1 MIVKIIKGLI
11 NWVTDSCE
19 QRKNNNTCA
28 KVQHNGYEKEG
39 TFVVNFIIQDISSVI
54 TNAYKEICTVTPY
67 L

>member
-11 NWVTDSCE
+11 NWGLITVN
-19 QRKNNNTCA
+19 KG
-28 KVQHNGYEKEG
+28 KIIIPVQHNGYEKEG

-54 TNAYKEICTVTPY
+54 TNAYKEICTVTPN